1 MVGTTSTGKLY
12 PVARGLLRPATKVV
26 WPVET
31 QGLENLP
38 PEGGAIIAPNHISF
52 LDSVVLIGVLPRRI
66 TYVGKAEY
74 LDNWKTRFLFPAVG
88 MIPIDR
94 TGGKASAAAL
104 DTAARVLES
113 GQLFGIFPEGTRSRD
128 GLLYRGRT
136 GIARLALRTGVPV
149 VPVGIVGT
157 DRIQPPGAAVPRPFR
172 RCTVRFGEPI
182 AVDRYAG
189 RDGDG
194 RVFRELTDEIMFEI
208 AALSGQQY
216 VDRYADR
223 KAASDGGSGEAGGGT
238 PAETAGLEPAAVQGA
253 TAVSGAA
260 GA

>member
-1 MVGTTSTGKLY
+1 MAAATSTGQLY
-12 PVARGLLRPATKVV
+12 PFARGLIRPATTVV
-26 WPVET
+26 WPVDIE
-31 QGLENLP
+31 GLEHLP
-38 PEGGAIIAPNHISF
+38 PKGGAIIAPNHISF

-94 TGGKASAAAL
+94 TGGKSSVAAL

-136 GIARLALRTGVPV
+136 GIARLALRTGAPV

-157 DRIQPPGAAVPRPFR
+157 DRIQPPGASVPRPFR
-172 RCTVRFGEPI
+172 RCAVRFGEPI
-182 AVDRYAG
+182 AMDHYAG

-194 RVFRELTDEIMFEI
+194 RIFRELTDEIMFEI
-208 AALSGQQY
+208 ATLSGQQY

-223 KAASDGGSGEAGGGT
+223 KAGGDGDAGGSRQAAPAGSG
-238 PAETAGLEPAAVQGA
+238 PPNVQDAAA
-253 TAVSGAA
+253 ISGAA

>member
-1 MVGTTSTGKLY
+1 MADATDRTTNSANGTNSANSADGTGAPTRTGRLY
-12 PVARGLLRPATKVV
+12 PLARGLIRPATKVV
-26 WPVET
+26 WPVDIE
-31 QGLENLP
+31 GLDHLP
-38 PEGGAIIAPNHISF
+38 PSGGAIIAPNHISF

-94 TGGKASAAAL
+94 TGGKASMAAL

-149 VPVGIVGT
+149 VPV
-157 DRIQPPGAAVPRPFR
+157 RPR
-172 RCTVRFGEPI
+172 
-182 AVDRYAG
+182 
-189 RDGDG
+189 
-194 RVFRELTDEIMFEI
+194 
-208 AALSGQQY
+208 
-216 VDRYADR
+216 
-223 KAASDGGSGEAGGGT
+223 
-238 PAETAGLEPAAVQGA
+238 
-253 TAVSGAA
+253 
-260 GA
+260 

>member
-1 MVGTTSTGKLY
+1 MANTGSLY
-12 PVARGLLRPATKVV
+12 PLARGLLKPATKIL
-26 WPVET
+26 WPVAVE
-31 QGLENLP
+31 GIENVP
-38 PEGGAIIAPNHISF
+38 ASGGAIIAPNHISF

-74 LDNWKTRFLFPAVG
+74 LDSWKTRFLFPAVG

-94 TGGKASAAAL
+94 TGGRASAAAL
-104 DTAARVLES
+104 DVAADVLES

-136 GIARLALRTGVPV
+136 GIARLALRAGVPI

-172 RCTVRFGEPI
+172 RCSVRIGAPI
-182 AVDRYAG
+182 SVDRYAD
-189 RDGDG
+189 RLNDG
-194 RVFRELTDEIMFEI
+194 RIYRELTDEVMFEI
-208 AALSGQQY
+208 AGLSGQRY

-223 KAASDGGSGEAGGGT
+223 KAVEVVDGASNGVAPVLNGT
-238 PAETAGLEPAAVQGA
+238 VTAPDQAALHGA
-253 TAVSGAA
+253 TGA
-260 GA
+260 